1 MVSWLN
7 IFVVLLSS
15 IASKRLMNMPI
26 KHFVLKST
34 CATVI
39 ENRTVA
45 SELIR
50 SMHALVYSLILFFRP
65 NAIPGRMTR
74 IRFDVICAIVW
85 KYYINNHSWDISQML
100 SNCGHLQS
108 FSRYFE
114 EQAII
119 TFEAKKNLLLFQM
132 ANIHQCFFILL
143 NRGCSF
149 WLYFF
154 LIWLKKIRN
163 ILYFSP
169 FTNRPYGKWNI

>member
-1 MVSWLN
+1 MVSWLH

-45 SELIR
+45 SELIH

-85 KYYINNHSWDISQML
+85 KYYINNHSWVISQML

-119 TFEAKKNLLLFQM
+119 TFEAKKKTYY
-132 ANIHQCFFILL
+132 CFKWPTSISGFSFFWTEAVLSSYIFL
-143 NRGCSF
+143 NM
-149 WLYFF
+149 
-154 LIWLKKIRN
+154 IE
-163 ILYFSP
+163 
-169 FTNRPYGKWNI
+169 